1 MQEPKRSFES
11 QWSYLYL
18 MSIKRDPSIQLCLVP
33 GMLPSPSR
41 SVFLLLRNR
50 TCNLLLKLE
59 LREMKDRR
67 EPQSLGVT

>member
-1 MQEPKRSFES
+1 
-11 QWSYLYL
+11 
-18 MSIKRDPSIQLCLVP
+18 
-33 GMLPSPSR
+33 MLPSPSR

-59 LREMKDRR
+59 LREMDRR